1 MAVYRHKNPSKSDS
15 VQKILYERR
24 VLMFVTA
31 INIVGVIVW
40 LTAVATDYWIVVFP
54 KSIALSTNGTN
65 THLWSHHGLW
75 RECVYYGTPLDSNP
89 LEGVVTSS
97 NCKVGSDD
105 VVFKAEVTG
114 KVKKEIFEGIYR
126 YKIYGKKEEQSRV
139 KVSTG

>member
-15 VQKILYERR
+15 VHKVLYERR

-54 KSIALSTNGTN
+54 KSIASSTNGTN
-65 THLWSHHGLW
+65 TRLWSHHGLW
-75 RECVYYGTPLDSNP
+75 RECVYYGIPLDSNP
-89 LEGVVTSS
+89 LGGVVTGN

-114 KVKKEIFEGIYR
+114 KVKKEVFGFR
-126 YKIYGKKEEQSRV
+126 NCWWFQLVVGKPSQP
-139 KVSTG
+139 

>member
-126 YKIYGKKEEQSRV
+126 YKPGTMKEG
-139 KVSTG
+139 TANWG